1 MQKPTRLLA
10 LTAVGLLALLGVV
23 FFLYLRP
30 GAEGDSSQPG
40 DPAAAPE
47 VAAPDAP
54 RAPRDLDS
62 RENADDRDA
71 DAEALDRPPPK
82 GSRTFT
88 GTFVV
93 ERASGAID
101 MHASGEFT
109 LVLMRERGISAR
121 VLVAASEGR
130 WSVAPKDEA
139 LASLKGITIRS
150 ASADGKAVSVLAPRD
165 LVGLRDGLEVRVR
178 ESLSTLL
185 RVVEPRSGTDLA
197 PVLLV
202 RSVSADLHPGFVEE
216 RQKRQLSGPDGEL
229 RSPLDLLEL
238 KDVAQ
243 GAQRLHV
250 GAPGFA
256 WQVETFD
263 IGSGTERKV
272 VLGPGGTLRLRLS
285 MAPDAGTR
293 IRVSGEEAGPV
304 LDAELPALDVLE
316 LDGLPPDRYTVVV
329 DASPEQ
335 GGGRLAE
342 GHAEVV
348 WGVPVVELALALFV
362 VRPVDRVDLEL
373 VVRVPE
379 AWELERLAADL
390 HSDLLPGPIALRC
403 ERQADQAGFRVFR
416 AQAKALAV
424 GAYAV
429 QMPGLSVREP
439 IELAARNAGPN
450 GAVLVQLDVGPPA
463 EVVLQLFDERGGD
476 AVRPEWVGFASA
488 SATGEVRN
496 AVSSAYFV
504 AELDGYRLLAPAG
517 DYVVSLPADCGWG
530 LVERTLRLT
539 PGTRTERRAVQRFT
553 ELQIV
558 LLDQGVPQP
567 FPPEWSVYFSD
578 GRDMLHDPLGRIQDA
593 RQYIARLPSGGSYTL
608 EFDPLPGYEPIQP
621 IDCLV
626 PDRTRGKAEIPLVR
640 QR

>member
-1 MQKPTRLLA
+1 MQNPTRILA
-10 LTAVGLLALLGVV
+10 LTAAGLVAILGTV

-30 GAEGDSSQPG
+30 SGEGDSSQPG

-54 RAPRDLDS
+54 RAPRDLDT
-62 RENADDRDA
+62 RENADDREQ
-71 DAEALDRPPPK
+71 DAEAPDRPPPT

-93 ERASGAID
+93 ERANGAID
-101 MHASGEFT
+101 THASGEFT

-130 WSVAPKDEA
+130 WSAAPKDEA

-150 ASADGKAVSVLAPRD
+150 AKADGRAVSVLAPRD

-185 RVVEPRSGTDLA
+185 RVVDERAGIDLA
-197 PVLLV
+197 PVALV
-202 RSVSADLHPGFVEE
+202 RSASADLHPGFVEE
-216 RQKRQLSGPDGEL
+216 RQKRQLSGPAGEL
-229 RSPLDLLEL
+229 RSPLDLIEL

-243 GAQRLHV
+243 GAQRLFV
-250 GAPGFA
+250 GAPGYA
-256 WQVETFD
+256 WQAVTLD
-263 IGSGTERKV
+263 VGSGTERKV
-272 VLGPGGTLRLRLS
+272 VLAGGGSLRLRLS
-285 MAPDAGTR
+285 MVPDPGTR
-293 IRVSGEEAGPV
+293 LRVRGEKLGPV
-304 LDAELPALDVLE
+304 LDAELPALDALE
-316 LDGLPPDRYTVVV
+316 LDGLAPDTYTVEV

-342 GHAEVV
+342 GQAAVVPGAAASLTLFLGSARGAE
-348 WGVPVVELALALFV
+348 
-362 VRPVDRVDLEL
+362 RVDLEL

-379 AWELERLAADL
+379 AWELGRLAG
-390 HSDLLPGPIALRC
+390 DLLADGLLPAPLALRF
-403 ERQADQAGFRVFR
+403 ERAEDQSGFRVFV
-416 AQAKALAV
+416 AKAKALAV
-424 GAYAV
+424 GSYVLQLGAV
-429 QMPGLSVREP
+429 SQREP
-439 IELAARNAGPN
+439 VELSTRLAGP
-450 GAVLVQLDVGPPA
+450 GGTVVQQIDVGPPA

-476 AVRPEWVGFASA
+476 AVRPEWVGFARSNA
-488 SATGEVRN
+488 AGEVRN

-517 DYVVSLPADCGWG
+517 DYAVSLPADCGWG

-558 LLDQGVPQP
+558 LLDQGVAQP
-567 FPPEWSVYFSD
+567 FPPGWSVYFSD
-578 GRDMLHDPLGRIQDA
+578 GRDMVHEPLPRLQDA

-608 EFDPLPGYEPIQP
+608 EFDPLPGYEPLQP
-621 IDCLV
+621 LDCLV
-626 PDRTRGKAEIPLVR
+626 PDRTRGKAEIPLLR